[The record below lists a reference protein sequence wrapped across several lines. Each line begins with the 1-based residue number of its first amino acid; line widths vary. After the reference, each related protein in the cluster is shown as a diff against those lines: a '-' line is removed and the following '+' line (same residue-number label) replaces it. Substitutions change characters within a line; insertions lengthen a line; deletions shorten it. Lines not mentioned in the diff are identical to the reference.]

1 MDGFMKTIKAVH
13 IEAKEVTPPTNKTSE
28 GPRKTTQDTTMATT
42 ANEHLHPDLR
52 PALEEI
58 KLKLGD
64 LANEIHYMKM
74 EARLHLQGTHLQNP
88 HPQRPPVPELL
99 RISN

>member
-1 MDGFMKTIKAVH
+1 MKTIKAVH

-74 EARLHLQGTHLQNP
+74 DAQTPPTG
-88 HPQRPPVPELL
+88 HPSPKSPPPETPVPELL